1 MGLFGAGSPP
11 CPEGSTCSGQ
21 SRTYV
26 GKTYR
31 QVRRNKRGGG
41 TEVVTQPVNPGT
53 SIYHASASKINPDGS
68 VTTDVYIIKDGS
80 WQKAATTNDGG
91 KTYTYDNDV
100 AGAGLQKELS
110 DPQGAIHKNVDANIN
125 KAAEKEGLSQTD
137 KNRLLDTNPNVA
149 DTTED
154 GSADTQQSP
163 APSSEFS
170 DKGYEADARTNYQ
183 DGNGG
188 KALRYP
194 LSLGQ
199 TEQDQDYLKIQMVK
213 YEPRGVNFQQSG
225 GIPSRPG
232 LSATGESPRD
242 ILSSIFLP
250 IPSGIQDENR
260 VGWNK
265 DEADPIK
272 LAMADFAKQSITK
285 GVEGAKKSID
295 DLQGSLKGPGVQSAI
310 ANTVVKNLTGVN
322 VLGRTQGAVINSN
335 IELLFSGPELRTFTF
350 NFKLSPRSDT
360 EAKEIQKI
368 IRTLKQGMS
377 AKKAADFLF
386 IKSPHT
392 FFLGYYKGAE
402 LQPFMNKFKECAL
415 TSMSVQYAPDGPFAT
430 FTDGSM
436 TSYGMT
442 LTFQELEP
450 VFDNDYGEDYKN
462 IGF

>member
-91 KTYTYDNDV
+91 QTYTYDSDV
-100 AGAGLQKELS
+100 AGAALQKELS

-125 KAAEKEGLSQTD
+125 KAAEREGLSQTD
-137 KNRLLDTNPNVA
+137 KNKLLDTNSNKA
-149 DTTED
+149 DATED

-163 APSSEFS
+163 AASPPTA
-170 DKGYEADARTNYQ
+170 DKGYSDDTRKTYEPT
-183 DGNGG
+183 
-188 KALRYP
+188 LRYP
-194 LSLGQ
+194 TSLGQ
-199 TEQDQDYLKIQMVK
+199 PGEQDQDYLKIQMVE
-213 YEPRGVNFQQSG
+213 YEPRGLNFQQTG
-225 GIPSRPG
+225 GIPSRSG
-232 LSATGESPRD
+232 LTSKGKAPDGRTIR
-242 ILSSIFLP
+242 SSIFLP
-250 IPSGIQDENR
+250 IPSGVADDNQ
-260 VGWNK
+260 VGWDK
-265 DEADPIK
+265 DEADPVR
-272 LAMADFAKQSITK
+272 LAMADFAKQTITQ
-285 GVEGAKKSID
+285 GVSGAKKSVTNI
-295 DLQGSLKGPGVQSAI
+295 SATLKTAGIPEALSAS
-310 ANTVVKNLTGVN
+310 VVKNLTGIN
-322 VLGRTQGAVINSN
+322 VLGRESGVVINSN
-335 IELLFSGPELRTFTF
+335 IELLFSGPRLRSFTF
-350 NFKLSPRSDT
+350 NFRLSPRDTT
-360 EAKEIQKI
+360 EAESILKI

-386 IKSPHT
+386 VKSPHT

-402 LQPFMNKFKECAL
+402 LQPYMNRFKECAL

-436 TSYGMT
+436 TSYGMS

>member
-11 CPEGSTCSGQ
+11 CPAGSICSGQ
-21 SRTYV
+21 SKTPV
-26 GKTYR
+26 GRTYR
-31 QVRRNKRGGG
+31 QVRQNLRGGRSR
-41 TEVVTQPVNPGT
+41 VVTQAVNTGT
-53 SIYHASASKINPDGS
+53 DIYHASATKLNPDGS
-68 VTTDVYIIKDGS
+68 ATTDVYIIKDGS

-91 KTYTYDNDV
+91 KTYTYDDNV
-100 AGAGLQKELS
+100 AGAGLKKELS

-125 KAAEKEGLSQTD
+125 KAAEKAGLPQKEKD
-137 KNRLLDTNPNVA
+137 KLLDTNPNKA
-149 DTTED
+149 DKTED

-163 APSSEFS
+163 APSPEFS
-170 DKGYEADARTNYQ
+170 DKGYESDARTDYQ
-183 DGNGG
+183 
-188 KALRYP
+188 KTLRYP
-194 LSLGQ
+194 LSLGK
-199 TEQDQDYLKIQMVK
+199 TEQDQDYLKIQMVE

-232 LSATGESPRD
+232 LTDGKSPRTV
-242 ILSSIFLP
+242 LSAIFLP
-250 IPSGIQDENR
+250 IPSGIQDDNR

-265 DEADPIK
+265 DEADPVK
-272 LAMADFAKQSITK
+272 LAMADFAKQTITQ
-285 GVEGAKKSID
+285 GATGAKKSID
-295 DLQGSLKGPGVQSAI
+295 NLQKSLKGPGISKAVESA
-310 ANTVVKNLTGVN
+310 VVKNLTGVN
-322 VLGRTQGAVINSN
+322 VLGRTEGAVINSN

-350 NFKLSPRSDT
+350 TFKLSPRDQP

-386 IKSPHT
+386 VKSPHT
-392 FFLGYYKGAE
+392 FFLGYYKGAK
-402 LQPFMNKFKECAL
+402 LQPFMNRFKECAL

>member
-11 CPEGSTCSGQ
+11 CPAGSICSGQ
-21 SRTYV
+21 SKTNVGRTYRTV
-26 GKTYR
+26 KKP
-31 QVRRNKRGGG
+31 KRGGG
-41 TEVVTQPVNPGT
+41 TETVTQAVNTGTGIYHSSATKLNSDGT
-53 SIYHASASKINPDGS
+53 S
-68 VTTDVYIIKDGS
+68 TTDVYIIKDGK
-80 WQKAATTNDGG
+80 WQKAATSNDGG
-91 KTYTYDNDV
+91 KTYTYDDNV
-100 AGAGLQKELS
+100 AGAALQKELS

-125 KAAEKEGLSQTD
+125 KAAEKAGLPQTEKD
-137 KNRLLDTNPNVA
+137 KLLDTNPNKA
-149 DTTED
+149 DETQ
-154 GSADTQQSP
+154 ADADEQQSP
-163 APSSEFS
+163 AASPPTS
-170 DKGYEADARTNYQ
+170 DKGYESDARTNYE
-183 DGNGG
+183 DG
-188 KALRYP
+188 KLLRYP
-194 LSLGQ
+194 LTLGE
-199 TEQDQDYLKIQMVK
+199 TEQDQDYLKIQMVE

-232 LSATGESPRD
+232 LTDGKSPRNV
-242 ILSSIFLP
+242 LSAIFLP
-250 IPSGIQDENR
+250 IPSGIQDDNR

-265 DEADPIK
+265 DEADPVR
-272 LAMADFAKQSITK
+272 LAMADFANQTIIK
-285 GVEGAKKSID
+285 GISGAKA
-295 DLQGSLKGPGVQSAI
+295 SLGNISETLKNNPGISA
-310 ANTVVKNLTGVN
+310 AVSSQLTKNLTGVN

-350 NFKLSPRSDT
+350 NFKLSPRDNT
-360 EAKEIQKI
+360 EAKTIQKI

-402 LQPFMNKFKECAL
+402 LQPYMNKFKECAL

-430 FTDGSM
+430 YTDGSM

-450 VFDNDYGEDYKN
+450 VFDNDYGDDYKN

>member
-21 SRTYV
+21 SKTPV
-26 GKTYR
+26 GRTYR
-31 QVRRNKRGGG
+31 QVRQNLRGGG
-41 TEVVTQPVNPGT
+41 SRVVTQAVNTGT
-53 SIYHASASKINPDGS
+53 DIYHASATKLNPDGS
-68 VTTDVYIIKDGS
+68 ATTDVYIIKDGS

-91 KTYTYDNDV
+91 KTYTYDDNV
-100 AGAGLQKELS
+100 AGAGLKKELS

-137 KNRLLDTNPNVA
+137 KDKLLDTNPNQA
-149 DTTED
+149 TNPEND
-154 GSADTQQSP
+154 GTQQAP
-163 APSSEFS
+163 VPSSPTS
-170 DKGYEADARTNYQ
+170 DKGYESDARTDYQ
-183 DGNGG
+183 GG
-188 KALRYP
+188 KALKYP
-194 LSLGQ
+194 LSLGE

-213 YEPRGVNFQQSG
+213 YEPRGLSFAGTG

-232 LSATGESPRD
+232 LSATGQSPRD

-250 IPSGIQDENR
+250 IPSGIQDDNR

-265 DEADPIK
+265 DEADPVK
-272 LAMADFAKQSITK
+272 LAMADFAKQSITQ
-285 GVEGAKKSID
+285 GVSGAKKSVGN
-295 DLQGSLKGPGVQSAI
+295 LQESLKGPGVQSAI
-310 ANTVVKNLTGVN
+310 ADTVVRNLTGIN

-350 NFKLSPRSDT
+350 TFKLSPRSDL

-386 IKSPHT
+386 VKSPHT

-402 LQPFMNKFKECAL
+402 LQPYMNKFKECAL

-430 FTDGSM
+430 YTDGSM
-436 TSYGMT
+436 TSYGMS

-450 VFDNDYGEDYKN
+450 VFDNDYGEDYDN

>member
-11 CPEGSTCSGQ
+11 CPAGSICSGQ
-21 SRTYV
+21 SKTPV
-26 GKTYR
+26 GRTYR
-31 QVRRNKRGGG
+31 QVRQNLRGGRSR
-41 TEVVTQPVNPGT
+41 VVTQAVNTGT
-53 SIYHASASKINPDGS
+53 DIYHASATKLNPDGS
-68 VTTDVYIIKDGS
+68 ATTDVYIIKDGS

-91 KTYTYDNDV
+91 QTYTYDDDV
-100 AGAGLQKELS
+100 AGVGLKNELN

-125 KAAEKEGLSQTD
+125 KAAEKAGLPQTEKD
-137 KNRLLDTNPNVA
+137 KLLDTNPNQA
-149 DTTED
+149 NASEA

-163 APSSEFS
+163 AASPPAS
-170 DKGYEADARTNYQ
+170 DKGYESDARTTY
-183 DGNGG
+183 D
-188 KALRYP
+188 KTLRYP
-194 LSLGQ
+194 LTLGE
-199 TEQDQDYLKIQMVK
+199 TEQDQDYLKIQMVE

-232 LSATGESPRD
+232 LTDGKSPRTV
-242 ILSSIFLP
+242 LSSIFLP

-265 DEADPIK
+265 DEADPVK
-272 LAMADFAKQSITK
+272 LAMADFAKQTITQ
-285 GVEGAKKSID
+285 GATGAKKSID
-295 DLQGSLKGPGVQSAI
+295 NLQRSLKGPGVQSAI
-310 ANTVVKNLTGVN
+310 ANTVVKNLTGIN
-322 VLGRTQGAVINSN
+322 VLGRTEGAVINSN

-350 NFKLSPRSDT
+350 NFKLSPRDDS

-386 IKSPHT
+386 VKSPHT

-402 LQPFMNKFKECAL
+402 LQPYMNKFKECAL

-436 TSYGMT
+436 TSYGMS

-450 VFDNDYGEDYKN
+450 VFDNDYGEDYDN

>member
-21 SRTYV
+21 SMTKV
-26 GKTYR
+26 GRTYR
-31 QVRRNKRGGG
+31 QVRKNLRGGRS
-41 TEVVTQPVNPGT
+41 EVVTQAVNTGT
-53 SIYHASASKINPDGS
+53 DIYHSSASKINPDGS
-68 VTTDVYIIKDGS
+68 VTTDVYIIKDGK

-91 KTYTYDNDV
+91 KNYTYDDNV
-100 AGAGLQKELS
+100 AGAGLKKELS

-125 KAAEKEGLSQTD
+125 KAAEREGLSQTD
-137 KNRLLDTNPNVA
+137 KNKLLDTNPNKA
-149 DTTED
+149 DATED

-163 APSSEFS
+163 APSAPGA
-170 DKGYEADARTNYQ
+170 DKGYESDARTDYQ
-183 DGNGG
+183 DI
-188 KALRYP
+188 LRYP
-194 LSLGQ
+194 LSLGE
-199 TEQDQDYLKIQMVK
+199 TEQDQDYLKIQMVE

-232 LSATGESPRD
+232 LTDGKSPRTV
-242 ILSSIFLP
+242 LSAIFLP
-250 IPSGIQDENR
+250 IPSGIQDDNR

-265 DEADPIK
+265 DEADPVK
-272 LAMADFAKQSITK
+272 LAMADFANQTITG
-285 GVEGAKKSID
+285 GVEGAKA
-295 DLQGSLKGPGVQSAI
+295 SLGNISATLKNNKGIKDAVSAQL
-310 ANTVVKNLTGVN
+310 TKNLTGVN
-322 VLGRTQGAVINSN
+322 VLGRKEGAVINSN

-350 NFKLSPRSDT
+350 NFKLSPRDDF

-386 IKSPHT
+386 VKSPHT

-430 FTDGSM
+430 YTDGSM
-436 TSYGMT
+436 TSYGMS

-450 VFDNDYGEDYKN
+450 IFDNDYGEDYKN

>member
-1 MGLFGAGSPP
+1 
-11 CPEGSTCSGQ
+11 
-21 SRTYV
+21 
-26 GKTYR
+26 
-31 QVRRNKRGGG
+31 
-41 TEVVTQPVNPGT
+41 VVTQPVNPGT

-91 KTYTYDNDV
+91 QTYTYDSDV
-100 AGAGLQKELS
+100 AGAALQKELS
-110 DPQGAIHKNVDANIN
+110 DPQGAIHRNVDANIN
-125 KAAEKEGLSQTD
+125 KAAEREGLSQTD
-137 KNRLLDTNPNVA
+137 KNKLLDTNPNKA
-149 DTTED
+149 DATED

-163 APSSEFS
+163 AASPPTA
-170 DKGYEADARTNYQ
+170 DKGYSDDTRTNYEPT
-183 DGNGG
+183 
-188 KALRYP
+188 LRYP
-194 LSLGQ
+194 LTLGQ
-199 TEQDQDYLKIQMVK
+199 PGEQDQDYLKIQMVK
-213 YEPRGVNFQQSG
+213 YEPRGLNFQQTG

-242 ILSSIFLP
+242 ILSAIFLP
-250 IPSGIQDENR
+250 IPSGIQDDNR

-265 DEADPIK
+265 DEADPVK
-272 LAMADFAKQSITK
+272 LAMADFANQTMVK
-285 GVEGAKKSID
+285 GISGAKA
-295 DLQGSLKGPGVQSAI
+295 SLGNISETLKNNKGIKDAVSAQL
-310 ANTVVKNLTGVN
+310 TKNLTGVN
-322 VLGRTQGAVINSN
+322 VLGRKEGAVINSN

-350 NFKLSPRSDT
+350 TFKLSPRDKD
-360 EAKEIQKI
+360 EAKTIQKI

-386 IKSPHT
+386 VKSPHT

-402 LQPFMNKFKECAL
+402 LQPYMNRFKECAL
-415 TSMSVQYAPDGPFAT
+415 TSMSVEYAPDGPFAT

-436 TSYGMT
+436 TSYGMS

>member
-1 MGLFGAGSPP
+1 MGLFGAGDPP
-11 CPEGSTCSGQ
+11 CPEGSSACSGQ
-21 SRTYV
+21 SKTSV
-26 GKTYR
+26 GRTYR
-31 QVRRNKRGGG
+31 QVRQNLRGGRSRM
-41 TEVVTQPVNPGT
+41 VTQAVNTGT
-53 SIYHASASKINPDGS
+53 DIYHASATKLNPDGS
-68 VTTDVYIIKDGS
+68 ATTDVYIIKDGS

-91 KTYTYDNDV
+91 KTYTYDDNV
-100 AGAGLQKELS
+100 AGAGLKKELS

-125 KAAEKEGLSQTD
+125 KAAEKEGLSHTD
-137 KNRLLDTNPNVA
+137 KDKLLDTNPNKA
-149 DTTED
+149 NATED

-163 APSSEFS
+163 AVSPPTS
-170 DKGYEADARTNYQ
+170 DKGYSEDTRLTY
-183 DGNGG
+183 DDVL
-188 KALRYP
+188 KYP
-194 LSLGQ
+194 TTLGDK
-199 TEQDQDYLKIQMVK
+199 EQDQDYLKIQMVK
-213 YEPRGVNFQQSG
+213 YEPRGLSFQQSG

-250 IPSGIQDENR
+250 IPSGIQDDNR

-272 LAMADFAKQSITK
+272 LAMADFAKQSMTAGFQGATK
-285 GVEGAKKSID
+285 SVKDISTTLKSNKGIGD
-295 DLQGSLKGPGVQSAI
+295 AVTASL
-310 ANTVVKNLTGVN
+310 TKNLTGIN
-322 VLGRTQGAVINSN
+322 VLGRESGVVINSN
-335 IELLFSGPELRTFTF
+335 IELLFSGPELRSFTFT
-350 NFKLSPRSDT
+350 FKLSPRDKA
-360 EAKEIQKI
+360 EAKTIQKI

-386 IKSPHT
+386 VKSPHT

-402 LQPFMNKFKECAL
+402 LQPYMNKFKECAL

-430 FTDGSM
+430 YTDGSM

-450 VFDNDYGEDYKN
+450 VFDNDYGDDYKN